1 MSLNNFDAPVALG
14 ASGLLTKIKV
24 YGLRFRCNRFPT
36 YSDSQHDLRREGV
49 IETSRDRVWGRVR
62 LIGH

>member
-1 MSLNNFDAPVALG
+1 MSLNNFDTPVALG

-24 YGLRFRCNRFPT
+24 YGLRFRGGRVPT

-49 IETSRDRVWGRVR
+49 IETSRDRVWERVQLTGR
-62 LIGH
+62 